1 MASNIASAAMWA
13 AVFTPTADEITKEI
27 VAEEARLR
35 EIEEKAYWEAYWK
48 AWDRGCKE
56 KVIQRLRDPN
66 DEFTF
71 TGKTYPEV
79 TNEMWA
85 DYLERGELKLLAP
98 LKEPTGI
105 AFMWVDETR
114 EEAQREGYKVMIEKF
129 KKEVERGT
137 YRVVV

>member
-1 MASNIASAAMWA
+1 MASNIASAAMWT
-13 AVFTPTADEITKEI
+13 AVFTPTADEIAKEI

-35 EIEEKAYWEAYWK
+35 ALEEKAYWEG
-48 AWDRGCKE
+48 WDKTVKE
-56 KVIQRLRDPN
+56 GVIERLRDPN

-71 TGKTYPEV
+71 TGKTYPVV
-79 TNEMWA
+79 TNEMCA

-105 AFMWVDETR
+105 AFMWVNETR

-137 YRVVV
+137 YRVVS

>member
-13 AVFTPTADEITKEI
+13 AVFTPTADEIATEI

-35 EIEEKAYWEAYWK
+35 ALEEKAYWEG
-48 AWDRGCKE
+48 WDKTVKE
-56 KVIQRLRDPN
+56 GVIERLRDPN

-105 AFMWVDETR
+105 AFMWVNETR

-137 YRVVV
+137 YRVVS

>member
-13 AVFTPTADEITKEI
+13 AVFTPTADEIAKEI

-35 EIEEKAYWEAYWK
+35 EIEEKAYWEG
-48 AWDRGCKE
+48 WDRAVKE
-56 KVIQRLRDPN
+56 GVIERLRDPN